1 MGVVGGAKVGVFLAG
16 EYDISCGA
24 RCLLIID
31 KCFVLTCDIC
41 S

>member
-1 MGVVGGAKVGVFLAG
+1 MGVVGGAKVGVFLAR
-16 EYDISCGA
+16 ENDISCSA

-31 KCFVLTCDIC
+31 KCFVLTRDIY